1 MPTKKKTKIS
11 KSKKKSNSKKKVK
24 RTTTKRTTT
33 KRTKTKRT
41 KTKGTKRTKGTKG
54 TKTKGTK
61 TKGTKKIYKTQ
72 IQLESDD
79 KELIEKCKK
88 FSGKSKDCRSAR
100 RPDGRP
106 ECWYNYDTEL
116 CTAFVPKK

>member
-11 KSKKKSNSKKKVK
+11 KSKKKSSSKKKV
-24 RTTTKRTTT
+24 
-33 KRTKTKRT
+33 
-41 KTKGTKRTKGTKG
+41 KGTKRTKR

-61 TKGTKKIYKTQ
+61 TKGTKRTKTKKTKTKRTYKTQ
-72 IQLESDD
+72 KQLESDD